1 MVWQKVTGLAGC
13 EHAGSLTIALAVA
26 GHTVVGVDPNP
37 EFLHHARSRPGAD
50 RMAWGRGTSSLLPDD
65 NFDVALM
72 TVNVAQEALLPT
84 TSGHRCSQ
92 IKARPCSGWH
102 PLLRYVRPGGSG
114 WGALGFA

>member
-1 MVWQKVTGLAGC
+1 MRA
-13 EHAGSLTIALAVA
+13 AGSLTIALAVA

-72 TVNVAQEALLPT
+72 TVNVAQEAFITDDEWTQVLADIRRALVLGGTLCFDTCAPA
-84 TSGHRCSQ
+84 
-92 IKARPCSGWH
+92 ARG
-102 PLLRYVRPGGSG
+102 
-114 WGALGFA
+114 